1 MTLKQFLKKDWSKL
15 SLTEVADVFSENDIT
30 FTFLDVIDTAPQAIE
45 YRFTGVDGMDYGF
58 LHIYTVDEI
67 AESEDYDEGD
77 SEFDRLY
84 DLLEIEYWRAAS
96 KYICKFYIGVMDE
109 DGNYLMNWRN
119 FGISDEEMDYL
130 SFR

>member
-15 SLTEVADVFSENDIT
+15 SLTEVADFFNENGIS
-30 FTFLDVIDTAPQAIE
+30 FTFLDVDDVAPQAIE
-45 YRFTGVDGMDYGF
+45 YRFTGVKGMDYGF

-67 AESEDYDEGD
+67 AESEDYDDCD
-77 SEFDRLY
+77 SEYNRLY
-84 DLLEIEYWRAAS
+84 DLLEMEDWSAAS
-96 KYICKFYIGVMDE
+96 EYICKFYIGVMDE

-119 FGISDEEMDYL
+119 FGISDEEMDSL